1 MSFYRTVAAGR
12 AFAAIASA
20 IALFSIVAPA
30 RAQAPKP
37 DAKAK
42 AVAEPVADPRAQAL
56 LDEVARAYKAL
67 SSYSDEGQ
75 FVLELTVDGKAQKQT
90 QTLRL
95 SFARPNKLNLDTGIV
110 QVVSDGKAFTT
121 SVAPL
126 KKYTETPAPK
136 VVTFD
141 TFREGP
147 LGSILFGGPSA
158 GPMFVL
164 TNLLTGDNGAAE
176 VGKLG
181 GVVKMADAN
190 DPKSTTLLIDKPD
203 GADFRIVVD
212 PKTKLLSSIDVLIDD
227 ESLARNIKD
236 GKKITIGKFG
246 WSAGN
251 VSTQPIKESLFAF
264 APLKGFEKVD
274 SFQAP
279 GEGGPGEGEE
289 KYAVDEKVGKPAPDF
304 TLTVLDGP
312 GKTKTLTKADLAG
325 KIVLIDFWA
334 TWCPPCMKEMPEVQ
348 KLAENYAKA
357 KKDVVIVALSQDDE
371 TKDPVELRKLIET
384 TLSERKIATNSL
396 IGMDPSKSVGEAF
409 AIEGLPTV
417 VIIDGKGIV
426 QAAHVGYNPEVL
438 KTLTRNVDDLLAGK
452 SLLAEKKPAVQ
463 KPDAGKETK

>member
-12 AFAAIASA
+12 ASAAIASA
-20 IALFSIVAPA
+20 IALFSIVGPA

-37 DAKAK
+37 DTKAK
-42 AVAEPVADPRAQAL
+42 AVVEPVSDPRAQAL
-56 LDEVARAYKAL
+56 LDEVAKAYKGL

-75 FVLELTVDGKAQKQT
+75 FVLELTIDGKVQKQA
-90 QTLRL
+90 QNLRL
-95 SFARPNKLNLDTGIV
+95 SFTRPNKLNLDTGIV
-110 QVVSDGKAFTT
+110 QVVSDGKTFTT

-164 TNLLTGDNGAAE
+164 TNLLTGDNAAAE
-176 VGKLG
+176 IGKLG
-181 GVVKMADAN
+181 GVVKMADSG
-190 DPKSTTLLIDKPD
+190 DPKSTTLLLDKPD

-212 PKTKLLSSIDVLIDD
+212 PKTKLLSAIDVLIDA
-227 ESLARNIKD
+227 ESLAKNIKD
-236 GKKITIGKFG
+236 GKQITIGKFG
-246 WSAGN
+246 WSAGT
-251 VSTQPIKESLFAF
+251 VSIQPIKDSLFAF

-274 SFQAP
+274 SFQA
-279 GEGGPGEGEE
+279 EGGPGDGEE

-325 KIVLIDFWA
+325 KVVLIDFWA

-417 VIIDGKGIV
+417 VILDGKGIV

-438 KTLTRNVDDLLAGK
+438 QTLTKNVDALLAGK
-452 SLLAEKKPAVQ
+452 SLLTEKKPASAE
-463 KPDAGKETK
+463 PAAGKENK